1 MFIWNARI
9 EAYCISYCF
18 HMSDIHN
25 RKIMQNKTKT
35 QLSNSSALQCLYI
48 VKCATHCCEIND
60 LIGHKTCSR
69 TMMHMQL
76 LTYFCINCKK
86 TAKTKSTMQVWG
98 QLKLVAKVNKTI
110 EQACRHIYHIN
121 VTSILSFSNSTLNVM
136 SYTSGHQCAMELQ
149 APTKNFQFLFPHPPR
164 QLKLLVQLGAC
175 LLYTSLDHK
184 VINVKEF
191 SVIWKY
197 FTQETIL
204 CNADQLVS
212 KYLYRTVVRNQ

>member
-1 MFIWNARI
+1 
-9 EAYCISYCF
+9 
-18 HMSDIHN
+18 
-25 RKIMQNKTKT
+25 
-35 QLSNSSALQCLYI
+35 
-48 VKCATHCCEIND
+48 
-60 LIGHKTCSR
+60 
-69 TMMHMQL
+69 
-76 LTYFCINCKK
+76 
-86 TAKTKSTMQVWG
+86 MQVWG
-98 QLKLVAKVNKTI
+98 QLKLVAKINKTI
-110 EQACRHIYHIN
+110 EQVCRYTYYIN

-136 SYTSGHQCAMELQ
+136 SYTSGHHCAMCAMELQ

-204 CNADQLVS
+204 CNTDQQLS
-212 KYLYRTVVRNQ
+212 KYFIVLSSETNANSS

>member
-25 RKIMQNKTKT
+25 RKIRQNKTKT

-48 VKCATHCCEIND
+48 VNVLHIVVKIND

-110 EQACRHIYHIN
+110 E
-121 VTSILSFSNSTLNVM
+121 
-136 SYTSGHQCAMELQ
+136 
-149 APTKNFQFLFPHPPR
+149 
-164 QLKLLVQLGAC
+164 
-175 LLYTSLDHK
+175 
-184 VINVKEF
+184 
-191 SVIWKY
+191 
-197 FTQETIL
+197 
-204 CNADQLVS
+204 
-212 KYLYRTVVRNQ
+212 